1 MLNPETP
8 KILNYLMEKQHYGFE
23 ESYRLMMNLM
33 ENQFFLPLKLE
44 LFFVLTAKK
53 VKHHKKLLDLLLP

>member
-23 ESYRLMMNLM
+23 NLTIDD
-33 ENQFFLPLKLE
+33 EFNGKS
-44 LFFVLTAKK
+44 LF
-53 VKHHKKLLDLLLP
+53 

>member
-33 ENQFFLPLKLE
+33 ENQFSL
-44 LFFVLTAKK
+44 
-53 VKHHKKLLDLLLP
+53 

>member
-33 ENQFFLPLKLE
+33 ENQFSTSQIE
-44 LFFVLTAKK
+44 FFGLCR
-53 VKHHKKLLDLLLP
+53 